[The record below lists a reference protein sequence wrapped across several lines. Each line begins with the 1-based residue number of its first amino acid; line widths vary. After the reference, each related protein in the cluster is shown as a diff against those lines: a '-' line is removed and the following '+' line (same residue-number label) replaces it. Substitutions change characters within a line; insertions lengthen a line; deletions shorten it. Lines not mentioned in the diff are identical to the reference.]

1 MHSFLE
7 EKPGKA
13 FTIGHKN
20 RERGENKMEFK
31 YIIYEKSEA
40 IATITL
46 NRPEAL
52 NAFSKEVADEV
63 LQAIEDIKN
72 DENIR
77 VVILTGAGEK
87 AFSTGADI
95 KAMKGMNTLKARE
108 LSLMGEKLCNAFE
121 NLEKPVIA
129 AINGYAL
136 GGGLEVAMACDIR
149 IASENAR
156 MGQTEI
162 NIGLIPGW
170 GGTQR
175 LTRLIGRTKAK
186 ELVFTGKM
194 IDAKTAEQLGILNM
208 VVPADKLKETVRQF
222 ALELAQKAPV
232 ALKVA
237 KALINKGA
245 EISLDA
251 AIALEREGF
260 GVVASTEDLQEGVS
274 AFTEKRKP
282 TFKGK

>member
-1 MHSFLE
+1 
-7 EKPGKA
+7 
-13 FTIGHKN
+13 
-20 RERGENKMEFK
+20 MEFK
-31 YIIYEKSEA
+31 YIIYEKSEGV
-40 IATITL
+40 ATITI

-52 NAFSKEVADEV
+52 NAFSAEVVSEI
-63 LQAIEDIKN
+63 LQAIEDVKA
-72 DENIR
+72 DESVR
-77 VVILTGAGEK
+77 VVVLTGAGER
-87 AFSTGADI
+87 AFSAGADI
-95 KAMKGMNTLKARE
+95 KAMKGMNALKARE
-108 LSLMGEKLCNAFE
+108 LSQMGERLCSALE

-149 IASENAR
+149 LASENAR

-162 NIGLIPGW
+162 NMGLIPGW

-175 LTRLIGRTKAK
+175 LTRLIGATKAK
-186 ELVFTGKM
+186 ELIFTGKM
-194 IDAKTAEQLGILNM
+194 IDAKTAEQLGLVNM
-208 VVPADKLKETVRQF
+208 VVPQDKFRETVRQF

-274 AFTEKRKP
+274 AFIEKRKP
-282 TFKGK
+282 VFKGK

>member
-1 MHSFLE
+1 
-7 EKPGKA
+7 
-13 FTIGHKN
+13 
-20 RERGENKMEFK
+20 MEFK
-31 YIIYEKSEA
+31 YIIYEKGEG

-52 NAFSKEVADEV
+52 NAFSREVVEEILHA
-63 LQAIEDIKN
+63 LEDVRN
-72 DENIR
+72 DENVR
-77 VVILTGAGEK
+77 VVVLTGAGEK
-87 AFSTGADI
+87 AFSAGADI
-95 KAMKGMNTLKARE
+95 KSMIGMTVLKARE
-108 LSLMGEKLCNAFE
+108 LSLMGEKLCLALE

-129 AINGYAL
+129 ALNGYAL
-136 GGGLEVAMACDIR
+136 GGGLEVAMSCDLR

-186 ELVFTGKM
+186 ELVFTGRM
-194 IDAKTAEQLGILNM
+194 IDAKTAEQLGIINM
-208 VVPADKLKETVRQF
+208 TVPQDKFKETVRQF
-222 ALELAQKAPV
+222 ALDLVSKAPV
-232 ALKVA
+232 AIRVA

-245 EISLDA
+245 DISLDSA
-251 AIALEREGF
+251 LALEREGF
-260 GVVASTEDLQEGVS
+260 GVVASTEDLKEGVS

-282 TFKGK
+282 VFKGK

>member
-1 MHSFLE
+1 LGEKLE
-7 EKPGKA
+7 RA

-20 RERGENKMEFK
+20 RERSKMEFK
-31 YIIYEKSEA
+31 YIIYEKSEG

-46 NRPEAL
+46 NRQEAL
-52 NAFSKEVADEV
+52 NAFNKEVIEEI
-63 LQAIEDIKN
+63 LQALEDIKA

-87 AFSTGADI
+87 AFSAGADI
-95 KAMKGMNTLKARE
+95 KAMKGMNALKARE
-108 LSLMGEKLCNAFE
+108 LSLMGEKLCNALE

-175 LTRLIGRTKAK
+175 LPRLIGKTKAK
-186 ELVFTGKM
+186 ELIFTGKI
-194 IDAKTAEQLGILNM
+194 IDAKTAEQLGIVNM
-208 VVPADKLKETVRQF
+208 VVPADKLKEAVHQF
-222 ALELAQKAPV
+222 ALELASKAPV

-237 KALINKGA
+237 KSLINKGS

-274 AFTEKRKP
+274 AFIEKRKP

>member
-1 MHSFLE
+1 
-7 EKPGKA
+7 
-13 FTIGHKN
+13 
-20 RERGENKMEFK
+20 MEFK
-31 YIIYEKSEA
+31 HIIYEKSEG

-52 NAFSKEVADEV
+52 NAFSREVVEEI
-63 LQAIEDIKN
+63 LQALHDVRN
-72 DENIR
+72 DENVR
-77 VVILTGAGEK
+77 VVVLTGAGEK
-87 AFSTGADI
+87 AFSAGADI
-95 KAMKGMNTLKARE
+95 KSMIGMTVLKARE
-108 LSLMGEKLCNAFE
+108 LSLMGEKLCLALE

-129 AINGYAL
+129 AMNGYAL
-136 GGGLEVAMACDIR
+136 GGGLEVAMSCDLR

-175 LTRLIGRTKAK
+175 LTRLIGRAKAK
-186 ELVFTGKM
+186 ELVFTGRM
-194 IDAKTAEQLGILNM
+194 IDAKTAEQLGIINM
-208 VVPADKLKETVRQF
+208 AVPQDKFKDTVRQF
-222 ALELAQKAPV
+222 ALELASKAPV
-232 ALKVA
+232 ALRVA

-245 EISLDA
+245 DISLDSA
-251 AIALEREGF
+251 LALEREGF
-260 GVVASTEDLQEGVS
+260 GVVASTDDLKEGVS